1 MAPTIYISFAIAMAE
16 IGNDILKAK
25 ALLEKGELVAIPT
38 ETVYGLAGNALN
50 ISAVTKIFQV
60 KDRPQFDPLIVH
72 VSNLEFAKNCVEE
85 IPAKAKLLVQHF
97 WPGPLTVLVNRK
109 AIIPDLVTSGLNT
122 VGIRCPDHP
131 LTRTLLASLSFPLAA
146 PSANPFGYISP
157 TRPEHVN
164 EQLGDKI
171 SYILDGGICKVGIE
185 STIVGFED
193 DRPIIYRMGGLSVEA
208 IEQIV
213 GKVSVQLHSASNPK
227 APGQLKSHYA
237 PTKKIVLGNLS
248 ELIKKYSNL
257 NSALLSYQTDFK
269 SKHQFI
275 LTPSGKLEEAAQNL
289 FSGLRTLDKMPV
301 DIILAELAPEI
312 GLGRAINDRL
322 KRAAA
327 E

>member
-1 MAPTIYISFAIAMAE
+1 MAE
-16 IGNDILKAK
+16 IGTDLLKAK

-50 ISAVTKIFQV
+50 IDAVTKIFQV

-72 VSNLEFAKNCVEE
+72 VQNIEAVKNYVED
-85 IPAKAKLLVQHF
+85 IPKKAKLLVQQF
-97 WPGPLTVLVNRK
+97 WPGPLTLVLNRK
-109 AIIPDLVTSGLNT
+109 PIIPDLVTSGLNT
-122 VGIRCPDHP
+122 VGIRCPDHV

-164 EQLGDKI
+164 EQLGSKI

-185 STIVGFED
+185 STIVGFEE
-193 DRPIIYRMGGLSVEA
+193 DRPIIYRMGGLSIEA
-208 IEQIV
+208 IEQVV
-213 GKVSVQLHSASNPK
+213 GKVSVQLHSTSNPTS
-227 APGQLKSHYA
+227 PGQLKSHYA
-237 PTKKIVLGNLS
+237 PTKKVILGNIPTLLKQYN
-248 ELIKKYSNL
+248 ETK
-257 NSALLSYQTDFK
+257 SAVLSYQTNFK
-269 SKHQFI
+269 SNHQFI
-275 LTPSGKLEEAAQNL
+275 LAPSGKLEEAAQNL
-289 FSGLRTLDKMPV
+289 FTGLRELDKMPV

-312 GLGRAINDRL
+312 GLGKAINDRL